1 MFYNKYKELVFLIL
15 LFTFILEYDLLI
27 VSQYTM
33 DRIIKLGSLFL
44 LITFFFEIKGNHKNY
59 YIKKVIKYYFVWLLF
74 IFISV
79 AINFSTENLN
89 YLFKYFLMSIPL
101 VLLLYMVN
109 PYKFSEK
116 IIKFPIFIGVAF
128 SIHAI
133 IIWFLVLSGFE
144 FDFSY
149 VDKPM
154 VSRTLRYNSFWGNM
168 EWASNNYFGISRA
181 VGFFVSPDK
190 LGRFLQYSAF
200 LSFGYYILS
209 RKYIYLLSSLLCFFA
224 VILTLSAANIFSIFG
239 VIIISVISKKIYNIK
254 IFELS
259 ATVSFAVGCLTT
271 VMVLS
276 LIHGYFSKDKMDLT
290 YYNQNQIDP
299 QTSRITER
307 LAGQG
312 YKKLYHFLIHSDFQK
327 PSLSKPFGHGFTFQV
342 NNKTFMS
349 QYAIERW
356 INIGGIPIL
365 IIISMYFYHMFK
377 VHVIPALTNKATGIV
392 YYVALA
398 YIAQT
403 IMHLQ
408 HGQWWEP
415 FYFYITAI
423 LVLLKHYKF
432 NKNPNRVPWNMT
444 KIKMAPV

>member
-1 MFYNKYKELVFLIL
+1 MFYNKYKELFFLIL
-15 LFTFILEYDLLI
+15 LFIFILEYDLLI

-44 LITFFFEIKGNHKNY
+44 LIIFFFEIKSNHKNY
-59 YIKKVIKYYFVWLLF
+59 YIKKVTKYFFLWLLF
-74 IFISV
+74 ISISV
-79 AINFSTENLN
+79 VINFSTENLN
-89 YLFKYFLMSIPL
+89 YLFKYFLMSVPL

-109 PYKFSEK
+109 PYKFSER
-116 IIKFPIFIGVAF
+116 IIKFPIIIGVVF
-128 SIHAI
+128 SVHAI
-133 IIWFLVLSGFE
+133 IVWFLVLSGFE
-144 FDFSY
+144 FDYSY

-154 VSRTLRYNSFWGNM
+154 VSRTLPYNFFWGNM
-168 EWASNNYFGISRA
+168 EWASNSYFGISRA

-200 LSFGYYILS
+200 VSFGYYILN
-209 RKYIYLLSSLLCFFA
+209 RKYIYLFSSSLCFFA
-224 VILTLSAANIFSIFG
+224 VSLTLSAANIFSIFG
-239 VIIISVISKKIYNIK
+239 VIVISGISNKIYKIK
-254 IFELS
+254 IFKKS
-259 ATVSFAVGCLTT
+259 ATVSFVIGSLTT
-271 VMVLS
+271 LIVLS
-276 LIHGYFSKDKMDLT
+276 SVHGYFSKDSTNKYD
-290 YYNQNQIDP
+290 QDSNQIDP
-299 QTSRITER
+299 KTSMVTER
-307 LAGQG
+307 VAGQG

-365 IIISMYFYHMFK
+365 IIISIYFYHMFT
-377 VHVIPALTNKATGIV
+377 VHVIPALANKTTGIV

-398 YIAQT
+398 YTAQT

-408 HGQWWEP
+408 HGQFWDP

-423 LVLLKHYKF
+423 LVLLKSYKF
-432 NKNPNRVPWNMT
+432 NKNPNRVLWKT
-444 KIKMAPV
+444 TEKKISPI